1 MRIGKFKSVLL
12 TYMTKNDRQ
21 RKNLLRKLPF
31 TKENFMD
38 STTFDDRDGVIW
50 FNGEMVPWRDAKLHV
65 LSHALHYASSV
76 FEGERCYVGK
86 IFKLTEHSERL
97 AFSAGEL
104 GFELPYSVAEI
115 DAACIAVCEANDI
128 VDGYV
133 RPVAWRGSEMMG
145 VSAQETRINVAI
157 AAWAWPS
164 YFSPEARMKGIRLK
178 TSKWRRPS
186 PETEP
191 GHAKAAGLYM
201 ICTLSKH
208 AAEAE
213 GYDDCLMLDWRG
225 QIAEATGANIFIIMG
240 DGKLHTPTPDCFLD
254 GITRQTVIGLAKE
267 RGIEVIERVIMPD
280 ELKNATEIFL
290 TGTACE
296 VTPVGEID
304 DLKFTVGDI
313 TRWMMEDYDKA
324 VGKAGG
330 KQESGAQSAAE

>member
-1 MRIGKFKSVLL
+1 
-12 TYMTKNDRQ
+12 
-21 RKNLLRKLPF
+21 
-31 TKENFMD
+31 MD
-38 STTFDDRDGVIW
+38 SPPFDDRDGVIW

-65 LSHALHYASSV
+65 LSHALHYASAV
-76 FEGERCYVGK
+76 FEGERCYGGK

-115 DAACIAVCEANDI
+115 DAACIAVCQANDI
-128 VDGYV
+128 VDGYI
-133 RPVAWRGSEMMG
+133 RPFAWRGSEMMG
-145 VSAQETRINVAI
+145 VSAQQTRINVAI

-191 GHAKAAGLYM
+191 VHAKAAGLYM

-208 AAEAE
+208 AAEVE

-225 QIAEATGANIFIIMG
+225 QVAEATGANIFFVMG

-254 GITRQTVIGLAKE
+254 GITRQTVIELAKE
-267 RGIEVIERVIMPD
+267 RGSEVIERVIMPD

-290 TGTACE
+290 TGTAAE
-296 VTPVGEID
+296 VTPVGAID
-304 DLKFTVGDI
+304 DLKFTVGNI
-313 TRWMMEDYDKA
+313 TRWMMEDYDKVVGKPEPGARSA
-324 VGKAGG
+324 VG
-330 KQESGAQSAAE
+330 